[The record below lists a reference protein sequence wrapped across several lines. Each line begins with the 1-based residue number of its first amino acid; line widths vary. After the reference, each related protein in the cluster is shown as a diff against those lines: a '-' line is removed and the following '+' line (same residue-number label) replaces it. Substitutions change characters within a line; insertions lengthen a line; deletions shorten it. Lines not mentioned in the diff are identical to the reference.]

1 MKRHTWILI
10 ASAAITSISVA
21 APAVAAEPGFYFTAA
36 LGQAEEDPKSIG
48 TNIGIGFPPAA
59 IVHVDPDRV
68 DVDDSGLAWSV
79 AAGYRLNTYIAVEVE
94 YMDFGTSD
102 ISEHYVFGPSVVPP
116 FPSEFTNTYSSRV
129 TGPAMSLL
137 GSLPIGEDFDV
148 FLRAGVLFADREL
161 GFPPLAGS
169 IELDDKFASTVWLGG
184 AGVDWSFT
192 SRWAIRAEYQRTGKL
207 EKTSFL
213 AGETELERMSLSLL
227 FRL

>member
-116 FPSEFTNTYSSRV
+116 FPSEFTNTYSSKV

-137 GSLPIGEDFDV
+137 GSLPIGEV
-148 FLRAGVLFADREL
+148 RGPSAPGSDRFGNCSVET
-161 GFPPLAGS
+161 PLSRCARSVSG
-169 IELDDKFASTVWLGG
+169 ASGQL
-184 AGVDWSFT
+184 
-192 SRWAIRAEYQRTGKL
+192 
-207 EKTSFL
+207 
-213 AGETELERMSLSLL
+213 LSGP
-227 FRL
+227 RSG